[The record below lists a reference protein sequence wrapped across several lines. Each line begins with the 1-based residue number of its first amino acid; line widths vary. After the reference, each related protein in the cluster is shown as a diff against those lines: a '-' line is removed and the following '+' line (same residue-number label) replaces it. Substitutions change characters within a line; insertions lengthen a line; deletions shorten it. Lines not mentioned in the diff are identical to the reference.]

1 LMSNVMDKFSLA
13 GKTAVV
19 TGGAGLL
26 GKQFTLT
33 LAQAGALVV
42 IADLNLELALQQ
54 AERIK
59 SNGFDAIALAVDVT
73 DPDSTRQMVNE
84 IIRSTGRLDIL
95 INNAALDPK
104 FEPQNFN
111 GLADNSFETYPLQA
125 WRDSLEVNLTGIF
138 LVTQAAVIPMLKQE
152 KGVVINICSIYGL
165 VGPDQRI
172 YKIPGET
179 RKFKPVDYSVTK
191 AGVLGLTHY
200 LASYYANTNI
210 RVNALSPGGIFNE
223 HGDEFVKNYSAR
235 TILGR
240 MANIDELNGAILFL
254 ASDASSYMTGANLV
268 VDGGWTAW

>member
-1 LMSNVMDKFSLA
+1 MMSNVMDKFSLA

>member
-1 LMSNVMDKFSLA
+1 MDKFSLA